1 MISGSKI
8 GLLVCGVL
16 SAGAAQHASLLRGTE
31 DTISK
36 SLSSHYTD
44 RIIDTGSPHRRSLNI
59 LALGGSITWGAELDD
74 RDDEAFPQ
82 TIGKLYN
89 EFMNYSLDVS
99 VDNLAIRA
107 TGADYPSM
115 CLQTLL
121 SDAHPDDPMKS
132 YDLIL
137 LDFILNGLEGFTALI
152 HRLRRRYPDSEI
164 VMVELWSLKGQIQ
177 EVGTNRTVAQVGI
190 DPTRDWEWQ
199 EHIRQGFKSGRISAT
214 EAMVERFHGRHV
226 ALPRPE
232 TPRRAIDEHWFSR
245 DWHHLSSFGHRVIA
259 QTIFDILSSKSVVPL
274 LPGKQV
280 GSWGQ
285 GDKCYNWFLTGKVT
299 LDFWGGR
306 VAGMTALDGTRKSF
320 IEINPVGHPDGAG
333 GTIEFTSE
341 FDLPVMMSL
350 AYMSRQS
357 PVLYPRV
364 QVTVESG
371 SVAKDMFTINPNFN
385 RLEEQPTAHI
395 ATYTPLGYAYPGRN
409 RLHILP
415 LELTEQPFRVVGIY
429 MCAVCTP
436 YEEAI
441 AAASF

>member
-132 YDLIL
+132 YDLVCY
-137 LDFILNGLEGFTALI
+137 FE
-152 HRLRRRYPDSEI
+152 S
-164 VMVELWSLKGQIQ
+164 
-177 EVGTNRTVAQVGI
+177 
-190 DPTRDWEWQ
+190 
-199 EHIRQGFKSGRISAT
+199 
-214 EAMVERFHGRHV
+214 
-226 ALPRPE
+226 RP
-232 TPRRAIDEHWFSR
+232 
-245 DWHHLSSFGHRVIA
+245 
-259 QTIFDILSSKSVVPL
+259 
-274 LPGKQV
+274 
-280 GSWGQ
+280 
-285 GDKCYNWFLTGKVT
+285 
-299 LDFWGGR
+299 
-306 VAGMTALDGTRKSF
+306 M
-320 IEINPVGHPDGAG
+320 
-333 GTIEFTSE
+333 
-341 FDLPVMMSL
+341 
-350 AYMSRQS
+350 
-357 PVLYPRV
+357 
-364 QVTVESG
+364 
-371 SVAKDMFTINPNFN
+371 
-385 RLEEQPTAHI
+385 
-395 ATYTPLGYAYPGRN
+395 
-409 RLHILP
+409 
-415 LELTEQPFRVVGIY
+415 
-429 MCAVCTP
+429 
-436 YEEAI
+436 
-441 AAASF
+441 